1 MARIN
6 AGHILKQATK
16 KIAFSLLAI
25 GLAAALAFPQ
35 AVPSAPRGRS
45 ATSRVMMRRGYL
57 GVGVA
62 DLTPDRVKALNLKDD
77 SGIEVKHLDENS
89 PASRAGLRENDVILE
104 MNRQKV
110 EDIEQFVRAIGE
122 TTPGTKIDMAIWRS
136 GARQNLSATVEVR
149 SVPIASWGPDL
160 PDLPMP
166 PMPAAPPTAHG
177 DGSFLVVQAPLIGME
192 GEGLGGQ
199 LAEFFGVKSGVLVRS
214 VSPGTPAAR
223 AGLKAGD
230 VVTKV
235 NAMTVTSSREIWAM
249 VRASRRNKIPLSVVR
264 EKKDLTLALELPQ

>member
-1 MARIN
+1 M
-6 AGHILKQATK
+6 QAIK
-16 KIAFSLLAI
+16 KIAVSILAV

-35 AVPSAPRGRS
+35 AVPNSPRGRS
-45 ATSRVMMRRGYL
+45 ATSRVIMHRGYL

-77 SGIEVKHLDENS
+77 SGVEVKHVDENS

-104 MNRQKV
+104 LNRQKM
-110 EDIEQFVRAIGE
+110 EDIEQFARAIGE
-122 TTPGTKIDMAIWRS
+122 TAPGTKIDMAIWRA
-136 GARQNLSATVEVR
+136 GARQNLSATLEVR
-149 SVPIASWGPDL
+149 SGPVAPWGPDL

-166 PMPAAPPTAHG
+166 PAPPTAPG
-177 DGSFLVVQAPLIGME
+177 DLSFFVVQAPVIGME
-192 GEGLGGQ
+192 GEGLSGQ

-235 NAMTVTSSREIWAM
+235 NAMTVTNSREIWAM

>member
-1 MARIN
+1 MQVI
-6 AGHILKQATK
+6 K
-16 KIAFSLLAI
+16 KITFSILAV

-35 AVPSAPRGRS
+35 AVPNTPRGRS

-62 DLTPDRVKALNLKDD
+62 DLTPDRVRALNLKDD
-77 SGIEVKHLDENS
+77 SGIEVKHVDENS

-110 EDIEQFVRAIGE
+110 EGIEQFVRAIGE
-122 TTPGTKIDMAIWRS
+122 TPPGTKIDMAIWRA
-136 GARQNLSATVEVR
+136 GARQNLTATLEVR

-166 PMPAAPPTAHG
+166 PAPPTAPG
-177 DGSFLVVQAPLIGME
+177 DVSFFVVQAPVIGME
-192 GEGLGGQ
+192 GEGLSGQ

-235 NAMTVTSSREIWAM
+235 NAMTVTNSREIWAM